1 VFLWLSAVWFVC
13 VNPCLILLL
22 LLYHYCETIFG
33 ILTLS
38 WMCVGGYHP
47 YRNCPLEGGWH
58 ARERGWGL
66 SPTRSGAWL
75 GVGGAAVTA
84 AGVPTWHILTNYE
97 NFRLKPFW
105 QTGWL
110 NIELEKWVFGGYCA
124 LMMLL
129 FSCSCLRLSCSWLR
143 LFKWFSICWKSSSR
157 SFCACACLRFFSAL

>member
-1 VFLWLSAVWFVC
+1 MFLWLSTVWFVC
-13 VNPCLILLL
+13 VNLCLILLL

-33 ILTLS
+33 ILPLS

-105 QTGWL
+105 QMGWL
-110 NIELEKWVFGGYCA
+110 NKELENGRNGRNGRAGRFLGVGWVVVFLC
-124 LMMLL
+124 LVEVV
-129 FSCSCLRLSCSWLR
+129 SCVVVDVVYLVAVFLCLVED
-143 LFKWFSICWKSSSR
+143 F
-157 SFCACACLRFFSAL
+157 

>member
-1 VFLWLSAVWFVC
+1 MGEGELGVRYTSYYSDVTFSVLDRVLGDVSRKWRFGFEYNGLKYSVGSRSC
-13 VNPCLILLL
+13 NPDDIWRLC
-22 LLYHYCETIFG
+22 
-33 ILTLS
+33 
-38 WMCVGGYHP
+38 CVGPMQEYLMP
-47 YRNCPLEGGWH
+47 WSEGDCTKP
-58 ARERGWGL
+58 GL
-66 SPTRSGAWL
+66 PEFE
-75 GVGGAAVTA
+75 
-84 AGVPTWHILTNYE
+84 HILTNYE